1 MLYAIYR
8 RGSFLPY
15 MPSVLTVMTF
25 LLASPN
31 VGRFRYQY
39 PVMTAAILLCALTAA
54 PAVPRNEDPETG
66 SEAVDA
72 KNPETG
78 SEAVDAKNPETGRES
93 GEGKSPETGKMAG
106 KGKRHDTNKK
116 GAGQP

>member
-1 MLYAIYR
+1 
-8 RGSFLPY
+8 

-78 SEAVDAKNPETGRES
+78 RES